1 MEIIYFLLVVLLIS
15 VIFFW
20 PLLVRLICNKLLSRL
35 PFFRFRMT
43 LEHVIVCY
51 LVYVIL
57 YLFVITGCWAVV
69 FDYLSFQNRL
79 RINSMIAFTIV
90 YPVFIK
96 NNIHWKMA
104 SNNFHIIFS
113 SVYPRHRAGDFAV
126 ILPLVRFL
134 WPPELRLGY
143 PFHHLENVYLF

>member
-20 PLLVRLICNKLLSRL
+20 PLLVRLICNKLLSRP

-69 FDYLSFQNRL
+69 FDYLSF
-79 RINSMIAFTIV
+79 
-90 YPVFIK
+90 
-96 NNIHWKMA
+96 
-104 SNNFHIIFS
+104 
-113 SVYPRHRAGDFAV
+113 
-126 ILPLVRFL
+126 
-134 WPPELRLGY
+134 
-143 PFHHLENVYLF
+143 

>member
-20 PLLVRLICNKLLSRL
+20 PLLVRLICNKLLSWL

-69 FDYLSFQNRL
+69 FDYLSF
-79 RINSMIAFTIV
+79 
-90 YPVFIK
+90 
-96 NNIHWKMA
+96 
-104 SNNFHIIFS
+104 
-113 SVYPRHRAGDFAV
+113 
-126 ILPLVRFL
+126 
-134 WPPELRLGY
+134 
-143 PFHHLENVYLF
+143 

>member
-69 FDYLSFQNRL
+69 FDYLSF
-79 RINSMIAFTIV
+79 
-90 YPVFIK
+90 
-96 NNIHWKMA
+96 
-104 SNNFHIIFS
+104 
-113 SVYPRHRAGDFAV
+113 
-126 ILPLVRFL
+126 
-134 WPPELRLGY
+134 
-143 PFHHLENVYLF
+143 

>member
-20 PLLVRLICNKLLSRL
+20 PLLVRLICNMLLSRL

-69 FDYLSFQNRL
+69 FDYLSF
-79 RINSMIAFTIV
+79 
-90 YPVFIK
+90 
-96 NNIHWKMA
+96 
-104 SNNFHIIFS
+104 
-113 SVYPRHRAGDFAV
+113 
-126 ILPLVRFL
+126 
-134 WPPELRLGY
+134 
-143 PFHHLENVYLF
+143 

>member
-20 PLLVRLICNKLLSRL
+20 PLLVRLICNKLLFRL

-69 FDYLSFQNRL
+69 FDYLSF
-79 RINSMIAFTIV
+79 
-90 YPVFIK
+90 
-96 NNIHWKMA
+96 
-104 SNNFHIIFS
+104 
-113 SVYPRHRAGDFAV
+113 
-126 ILPLVRFL
+126 
-134 WPPELRLGY
+134 
-143 PFHHLENVYLF
+143 